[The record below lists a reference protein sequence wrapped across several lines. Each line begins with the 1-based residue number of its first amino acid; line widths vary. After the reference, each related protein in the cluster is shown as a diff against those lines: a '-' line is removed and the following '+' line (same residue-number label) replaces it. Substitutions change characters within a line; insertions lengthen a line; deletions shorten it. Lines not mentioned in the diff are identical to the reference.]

1 MLGFVWQRNI
11 DLQGNIAMDLLEY
24 QAKEL
29 FRSVG
34 IPVLPSQRIDRIQDL
49 KYLSIP
55 YPIVLKS
62 QVHVGGRGRLG
73 GIRFVETTI
82 DAIAAAQVLFNLSI
96 MGEKP
101 NALLAEKKFQ
111 GTREFYLAVTLNRS
125 LRRLVLL
132 GSTQGGNEVRSAIS
146 STQQVVVEGEFS
158 PFYARRLAL
167 KMGLEGSLMTSV
179 SLVMEKMY
187 YLLVEKDL
195 DLVEINPLGISESG
209 EVMALDGKITVND
222 GAIGRHPD
230 LAALDPQPQIK
241 ASSPISSQEL
251 AWLEEQVLLVQPT
264 LETQGVVGLLCNGSG
279 LTMATMDSFYQAGGK
294 PIAFLNI
301 GSETHHNWDVQTFCD
316 RLLQGLE
323 AMAQRSQVEVILLN
337 LISGIVS
344 GEAIAKTLLTF
355 LQNKTR
361 TAYSS
366 DGSSS
371 SHVPSNISSHVPN
384 NVPKPQRAL
393 PQIAVRWVG
402 PDCDRAKELLMGG
415 PIMLFDELDPTIGQT
430 LKWVKLSKSHP
441 S

>member
-1 MLGFVWQRNI
+1 MLGFMWQEKI
-11 DLQGNIAMDLLEY
+11 DLQGDRAMDLLEY

-29 FRSVG
+29 FRFVG

-49 KYLSIP
+49 KHLSIR

-101 NALLAEKKFQ
+101 TALLAEKKFQ
-111 GTREFYLAVTLNRS
+111 VDREFYLAVTLNRS

-132 GSTQGGNEVRSAIS
+132 GSTQGGNEVRSAID
-146 STQQVVVEGEFS
+146 STHQVVVEGEFS
-158 PFYARRLAL
+158 PFYTRRLAL
-167 KMGLEGSLMTSV
+167 KMGLEGPLMTAV
-179 SLVMEKMY
+179 SLVVEKMY

-195 DLVEINPLGISESG
+195 DLVEINPLGVSHSG
-209 EVMALDGKITVND
+209 EVMALDGKVTVND

-230 LAALDPQPQIK
+230 LAAFEPQPSQT
-241 ASSPISSQEL
+241 AQSEDSAWSESPALS
-251 AWLEEQVLLVQPT
+251 VQST
-264 LETQGVVGLLCNGSG
+264 LETQGIVGILCNGSG

-323 AMAQRSQVEVILLN
+323 AMSQKPQVEVILLN

-344 GEAIAKTLLTF
+344 GEAIAQTLLKF
-355 LQNKTR
+355 LQTKTR
-361 TAYSS
+361 SS
-366 DGSSS
+366 PSSY
-371 SHVPSNISSHVPN
+371 PLEEQISSHPV
-384 NVPKPQRAL
+384 RAL
-393 PQIAVRWVG
+393 PMITIRWVG
-402 PDCDRAKELLMGG
+402 PDGDQAKDLLMGG
-415 PIMLFDELDPTIGQT
+415 PIVLCDELDAAIGQV
-430 LKWVKLSKSHP
+430 LKWTKLKNSRF
-441 S
+441 

>member
-1 MLGFVWQRNI
+1 MLGFMWQQNS
-11 DLQGNIAMDLLEY
+11 DLQGDTSMDLLEY

-49 KYLSIP
+49 KHLSIR

-96 MGEKP
+96 MGERP
-101 NALLAEKKFQ
+101 TALLAEKKFQ
-111 GTREFYLAVTLNRS
+111 VDREFYLAVTLNRS

-132 GSTQGGNEVRSAIS
+132 GSTQGGNEVRSTIDSAH
-146 STQQVVVEGEFS
+146 QVVVEGEFS

-167 KMGLEGSLMTSV
+167 KMGLEGPLMTSV
-179 SLVMEKMY
+179 SLVVEKMY

-195 DLVEINPLGISESG
+195 DLVEINPLGVSNSG
-209 EVMALDGKITVND
+209 EIMALDGKVTVND

-230 LAALDPQPQIK
+230 LAAFEPEPSQFHPPIED
-241 ASSPISSQEL
+241 STWSESPALS
-251 AWLEEQVLLVQPT
+251 VQST
-264 LETQGVVGLLCNGSG
+264 LETQGIVGILCNGSG

-301 GSETHHNWDVQTFCD
+301 GSETHHNWDIQTFCD
-316 RLLQGLE
+316 RLFQGLE
-323 AMAQRSQVEVILLN
+323 IMSQNPQVEVILLN

-344 GEAIAKTLLTF
+344 GEAIAETLLKF
-355 LQNKTR
+355 LQTKTR
-361 TAYSS
+361 SASYGT
-366 DGSSS
+366 DGVL
-371 SHVPSNISSHVPN
+371 HAGPASNS
-384 NVPKPQRAL
+384 
-393 PQIAVRWVG
+393 IARPMPLITIRWIG
-402 PDCDRAKELLMGG
+402 PDGDRAKELLIGG
-415 PIMLFDELDPTIGQT
+415 PVILCDELDFAIGQA
-430 LKWVKLSKSHP
+430 LKWAKLGKHQF
-441 S
+441 

>member
-1 MLGFVWQRNI
+1 MLGFMWKKNSN
-11 DLQGNIAMDLLEY
+11 LQSDTSMDLLEY

-29 FRSVG
+29 FRSIG
-34 IPVLPSQRIDRIQDL
+34 IPVLASQRIDRIQDL
-49 KYLSIP
+49 KHLSIP

-82 DAIAAAQVLFNLSI
+82 DAIAAAQALFNLSI

-101 NALLAEKKFQ
+101 TALLAEKKFQ
-111 GTREFYLAVTLNRS
+111 TDREFYLAVTLNRS

-132 GSTQGGNEVRSAIS
+132 GSTQGGNEVRSAID
-146 STQQVVVEGEFS
+146 STQQVVVEGDFS

-167 KMGLEGSLMTSV
+167 KMGLEGPLMTAV
-179 SLVMEKMY
+179 SLVVEKMY

-195 DLVEINPLGISESG
+195 DLVEINPLGVSNSD
-209 EVMALDGKITVND
+209 EVMALDGKVTVND

-230 LAALDPQPQIK
+230 LLAFDSQPINPPQTTDDLSWFEAP
-241 ASSPISSQEL
+241 EL
-251 AWLEEQVLLVQPT
+251 SVQST
-264 LETQGVVGLLCNGSG
+264 LETRGIVGILCNGSG

-323 AMAQRSQVEVILLN
+323 AMSQKPQVEVILLN

-344 GEAIAKTLLTF
+344 GEAIAQTLLKF
-355 LQNKTR
+355 LQVKTR
-361 TAYSS
+361 
-366 DGSSS
+366 SSS
-371 SHVPSNISSHVPN
+371 PSYATEGVLPANTALNPS
-384 NVPKPQRAL
+384 KAL
-393 PQIAVRWVG
+393 PLITVRWIG
-402 PDCDRAKELLMGG
+402 PDGDRAKDLLMGG
-415 PIMLFDELDPTIGQT
+415 PVILCDELDFAIGQA
-430 LKWVKLSKSHP
+430 LKWAKLNKSRF
-441 S
+441 